1 MYRPNN
7 EGEKWIHP
15 VLGPGMQ
22 GHDRPLEF
30 VNPVMKPWMKSE
42 VIPLIDFEI
51 SGKGGS
57 PYQPYE
63 GDGMPPAFPRPKPS
77 RMAGEAGGIVQLIAS
92 LLSGQQPKPQPIED
106 KWPSRHDPV
115 KGLRTDWMI
124 DPHMGEPAPFVRR
137 V

>member
-1 MYRPNN
+1 VYRPNN

-92 LLSGQQPKPQPIED
+92 LLPDQQPVPPWMKDAPSITNPKPAP
-106 KWPSRHDPV
+106 PGGV
-115 KGLRTDWMI
+115 KYYPGLGM
-124 DPHMGEPAPFVRR
+124 APFVKK